1 MKYLIITSIG
11 FFLLL
16 QSLQAQVRKFRPNEV
31 IDAGNGLKIEVLK
44 CRGEGEAEECDV
56 IYFTEKRQQG
66 KRVWE
71 KSVKI
76 KELEQAAKKT
86 KTIAD
91 TKVQPV
97 KKQEPKISPIQKP
110 EKKDTVAVKQAE
122 IKKDEILPELKTIE
136 PVVNNSE
143 PVYVKPANTYSLEQC
158 FKLALEQN
166 IGLKKAD
173 NFIALNHLD
182 RKTAQFNFLPSVSYN
197 LGHYFSFG
205 KNIDPVTNNFVT
217 DNFSGGFTAV
227 GLQMELFSGFGR
239 LNAIKQASYL
249 TEASRSARKKAEL
262 ELLANVTVIYSK
274 LLLNK
279 ELSQL
284 ARNNIG
290 STARQ
295 LEVINEKIKV
305 GRLTK
310 YEAYAFTA
318 RLNTEQAYLITIQ
331 NDSAAAA
338 QDIKNLLNLSYKQNF
353 TVAPVDTFYIAKIY
367 SDNIYTESYIDTI
380 LLNHPAIAQAR
391 LEERAAMSAL
401 KIAKSNL
408 YPKLSV
414 GGNVASNYNVDQT
427 NTFGQ
432 KIPLST
438 QLNNNLGE
446 NINLSLRIP
455 IFSKMQIANQI
466 KKEKININTAS
477 LNTRET
483 QNIIATNTLQLIND
497 FKASRLKYQATLTAS
512 NQNLLSYSM
521 YEEKYK
527 LGQISSIEVL
537 AARDLLNIANSQ
549 FIQARL
555 EMFFRYQLLQL
566 LQNKN

>member
-1 MKYLIITSIG
+1 MKHLIITSLV
-11 FFLLL
+11 FSVLFS
-16 QSLQAQVRKFRPNEV
+16 SLQAQVRKFRPNEV

-44 CRGEGEAEECDV
+44 CRGEGEGEECDV
-56 IYFTEKRQQG
+56 IYYTDKRQQG
-66 KRVWE
+66 TRVWE
-71 KSVKI
+71 KSAKI
-76 KELEQAAKKT
+76 KELEQAAKKA
-86 KTIAD
+86 KTPAE

-97 KKQEPKISPIQKP
+97 KKSETKILPVQKP
-110 EKKDTVAVKQAE
+110 QKKDTVANKQPE
-122 IKKDEILPELKTIE
+122 IKKEEIVPELKTSE
-136 PVVNNSE
+136 PVINIPK

-158 FKLALEQN
+158 FKIALEQN
-166 IGLKKAD
+166 IGLKKAN
-173 NFIALNHLD
+173 NFIAVNNLD
-182 RKTAQFNFLPSVSYN
+182 RKTAQYNFLPSVSYN

-217 DNFSGGFTAV
+217 DNFSGGYTAV

-239 LNAIKQASYL
+239 INAIKQATYL

-284 ARNNIG
+284 TRNNIG
-290 STARQ
+290 STAKQ
-295 LEVINEKIKV
+295 LEVINEKVKV

-318 RLNTEQAYLITIQ
+318 RLNTEQANLITIQ

-338 QDIKNLLNLSYKQNF
+338 QDIKNLLNLSYKQDF
-353 TVAPVDTFYIAKIY
+353 TVAPVDTFYISKIY
-367 SDNIYTESYIDTI
+367 SDNIYAESYIDTI

-391 LEERAAMSAL
+391 LEERAALSAL
-401 KIAKSNL
+401 KIAQSNL
-408 YPKLSV
+408 YPTLSV

-427 NTFGQ
+427 NSFGQ
-432 KIPLST
+432 KIPLTT

-446 NINLSLRIP
+446 NVNVSLRIP
-455 IFSKMQIANQI
+455 IFSKMQNANQI
-466 KKEKININTAS
+466 KKERININNAR
-477 LNTRET
+477 LNTQET

-497 FKASRLKYQATLTAS
+497 FKASRLKYLATLSARDL
-512 NQNLLSYSM
+512 NVLSYSM

-537 AARDLLNIANSQ
+537 IARDLLNVANSQ
-549 FIQARL
+549 FVQARL